1 MLFKENHKIDLFT
14 CILFFFFALYIFN
27 IFIIHQNFDK
37 LISVKILL
45 LNYDGGFIRRGLL
58 GEFITKISLFF
69 DLSLKNVF
77 FLLHII
83 NYSIFFLLNYLF
95 FKRFKKNYVFYFFVF
110 SPIYLTFTLGDV
122 SSPYAEFLIQRESY
136 LITFFLFFCYLVV
149 QSNKRMTTYFIGLIG
164 IIIMS
169 FLYELTIFTYPFFF
183 TAYYYFLKRNNF
195 KINLFETVFAFFIC
209 ILIIFLHIGQY
220 GNNDLLLVIENLNN
234 NFNLNYS
241 ENDFM
246 YSWINRGI
254 TQQVNDIFVNVE
266 FRYIL
271 RYFFYAH
278 PVFLIFYIIAKNY
291 NDKNTVYLTCI
302 SILSFLLIFAI
313 AIDWARFLHIL
324 YFFVLFL
331 SLLQIKN
338 KNIFF
343 MIAKNDFLS
352 KFNKVTLNLLV
363 FFYCTMWTLKHTYWQ
378 NHLSYGIFKI
388 LKKNLLYLY

>member
-1 MLFKENHKIDLFT
+1 MLFKKIQKIDLFT
-14 CILFFFFALYIFN
+14 CILFFFFILYIFN
-27 IFIIHQNFDK
+27 IFIIHQNFED
-37 LISVKILL
+37 LISIKILL
-45 LNYDGGFIRRGLL
+45 INYDGGFIRRGLL
-58 GEFITKISLFF
+58 GEFITKFSLVI
-69 DLSLKNVF
+69 DLSLKDAF
-77 FLLHII
+77 LLLHIA
-83 NYSIFFLLNYLF
+83 NYLIFFFLNYLF
-95 FKRFKKNYVFYFFVF
+95 FKKFKKNYIFYFFVF
-110 SPIYLTFTLGDV
+110 SPLYLTFTLGDV
-122 SSPYAEFLIQRESY
+122 SSPYAEFLIQREVY
-136 LITFFLFFCYLVV
+136 LITFFLFFCYLID
-149 QSNKRMTTYFIGLIG
+149 QSKKRIVIYFTGLIG
-164 IIIMS
+164 IILMS

-183 TAYYYFLKRNNF
+183 TAYYFFLKRNNF
-195 KINLFETVFAFFIC
+195 KINLFETIFAFFIC
-209 ILIIFLHIGQY
+209 NIIIFLHIDQY
-220 GNNDLLLVIENLNN
+220 GNNDLSLVIENLND

-246 YSWINRGI
+246 FSWMNRGI
-254 TQQVNDIFVNVE
+254 IQQVNDILANIE
-266 FRYIL
+266 FKYVL

-278 PVFLIFYIIAKNY
+278 PVFLIFYILAKNY
-291 NDKNTVYLTCI
+291 NDKNTVYLTGI

-338 KNIFF
+338 KNLFF